1 MKGTE
6 GNGDRLGTVSVPQ
19 FANFSCDLVERLIP
33 SDLLPFVFAATADTL
48 QRPMDATGALMQ
60 FGRLCALNADET
72 LARRMLLIA
81 DDIRYA
87 IIPDMNKDAALL

>member
-1 MKGTE
+1 VKGTE
-6 GNGDRLGTVSVPQ
+6 GNGDCLGTVSVPQ

-48 QRPMDATGALMQ
+48 QRPMDATGAVVQ

-72 LARRMLLIA
+72 WLDGCSLSPTILAMRSSLT
-81 DDIRYA
+81 
-87 IIPDMNKDAALL
+87 